1 MSDVTITECFLI
13 SSESMKRKVRVD
25 KKFTKEVDDRR
36 FLHVA
41 TSLVYAPSLFA
52 NGHPSR
58 ALAFT
63 DVFETIVNLRTAD
76 FENYEESRRPPRLEI
91 DGIDIP
97 TPKRRNIS
105 SEVKVGYPKIV
116 TIEAPAYGPI
126 DGISMIILSSW
137 NKSSPLFVELTEDN
151 LQYMMDV
158 CKYQIEEGDKKRI
171 RSASKPKSD
180 IGTNGEIDEDVDC
193 DASDKVHDAP
203 DEVDDEVHGE
213 SPHEQTPCATIS
225 VCTPVKTRVKRDI
238 TDFFSPK
245 SC

>member
-63 DVFETIVNLRTAD
+63 DVFETIVNLRNDD
-76 FENYEESRRPPRLEI
+76 FENYEESHRPPRLEI

-126 DGISMIILSSW
+126 DGLSMTILSSW
-137 NKSSPLFVELTEDN
+137 NKAAPLFIELTEDN

-158 CKYQIEEGDKKRI
+158 CKYQIEVGDKKRTG
-171 RSASKPKSD
+171 SASKPKSD
-180 IGTNGEIDEDVDC
+180 IGIGGEIDEGD
-193 DASDKVHDAP
+193 DASDVVHDAP

-225 VCTPVKTRVKRDI
+225 ITTPVKTRVQRNLSK
-238 TDFFSPK
+238 FFSPN
-245 SC
+245 SR